1 MFKKIGSLFII
12 VILLMLIICMPVNAM
27 YINSTNYSYS
37 SFTIYQTVGGNN
49 YYNVKIYVDDNAL
62 SDDMTLWYNS
72 FDNLLA
78 EDHFYMYQYPIVFID
93 DLGILTDGI
102 YGLFVDY
109 NLAGSDLSTI
119 YFIDLDGVNIGAIAM
134 DELTADMQVIMIRAS
149 ILDPYEQGLADGRA
163 EQLLTSRNYYTP
175 IIAELTEDLE
185 TWVSYYNEGF
195 QVALD
200 EEYEQAQIDMFTNGS
215 AFYDFQWEDSYD
227 WSHGYGEG
235 FGDGSAAIASFALIP
250 QALYTLGNFIFAI
263 ELSEGFT
270 VGTLTMI
277 PISFYFFKWFLKVI
291 GK

>member
-134 DELTADMQVIMIRAS
+134 NRV
-149 ILDPYEQGLADGRA
+149 
-163 EQLLTSRNYYTP
+163 
-175 IIAELTEDLE
+175 
-185 TWVSYYNEGF
+185 
-195 QVALD
+195 
-200 EEYEQAQIDMFTNGS
+200 
-215 AFYDFQWEDSYD
+215 
-227 WSHGYGEG
+227 
-235 FGDGSAAIASFALIP
+235 
-250 QALYTLGNFIFAI
+250 
-263 ELSEGFT
+263 
-270 VGTLTMI
+270 
-277 PISFYFFKWFLKVI
+277 
-291 GK
+291 